1 MYMLC
6 YCVGKMNTPDNYKNI
21 IYERK
26 KELYKQLMNNSLYN
40 RIKKLAKKAANP
52 KIGKAEVTKKKWY
65 DNDIDKLAKRFV
77 YDNWDLR
84 IEIGDHNSDFV
95 HPNKCLSMLKY
106 VEETE
111 TTGFGT
117 DTYPVERGWLLNDA
131 LFCQPTFW
139 SYFLNNSEKTRKVD
153 LGAGPFGSVPIETK
167 KLVDIMIALNHIYL
181 DLGVGKLRNPDY
193 GILSSKNEVFNYS
206 VKETKWVKDCQK
218 LKM

>member
-1 MYMLC
+1 
-6 YCVGKMNTPDNYKNI
+6 MNTPDNFKHH

-26 KELYKQLMNNSLYN
+26 GELYKQLMNNSLYKK
-40 RIKKLAKKAANP
+40 IKNLAKKAADT
-52 KIGKAEVTKKKWY
+52 KIGKPEVPKKNIFDKY
-65 DNDIDKLAKRFV
+65 IDKLAKRFV

-95 HPNKCLSMLKY
+95 HPNKCLSMLKN
-106 VEETE
+106 VEETK
-111 TTGFGT
+111 TDGYGT
-117 DTYPVERGWLLNDA
+117 DTYTVQRGWLLNDA

-167 KLVDIMIALNHIYL
+167 NLVDIMIALNHIYL

-193 GILSSKNEVFNYS
+193 GILSSKEKVYNYF
-206 VKETKWVKDCQK
+206 VKETTWVKDCPK